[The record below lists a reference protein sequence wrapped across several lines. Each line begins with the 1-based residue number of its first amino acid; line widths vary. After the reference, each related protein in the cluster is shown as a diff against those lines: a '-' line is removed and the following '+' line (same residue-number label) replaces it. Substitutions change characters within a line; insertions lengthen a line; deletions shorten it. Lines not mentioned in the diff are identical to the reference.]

1 MGISIT
7 LPKEYV
13 DFNLN
18 KLNIKELPET
28 SGVYIFYDSL
38 NIPLYVGK
46 TSNLRNRV
54 GGHVSTS
61 PFYMFAKYIRFYEVE
76 ELWQVDIV
84 ESYLIHKLLPEYNID
99 KTFYT
104 DEDFA
109 TISERLNEGIRK
121 TTERLENIK
130 KILDDGMFAGYT
142 EEDIIS
148 AKDQYLLVSHY
159 LNGYNVRLRRLKV
172 NNPK

>member
-46 TSNLRNRV
+46 SSNLRNRISV
-54 GGHVSTS
+54 HVSTS

-109 TISERLNEGIRK
+109 TISERINEGIRK

-130 KILDDGMFAGYT
+130 KILDDGVFAGYT

>member
-46 TSNLRNRV
+46 SSNLRNRISV
-54 GGHVSTS
+54 HVSTS

-109 TISERLNEGIRK
+109 TISERINEGIRK

-130 KILDDGMFAGYT
+130 KILDDGVFAGYT

-159 LNGYNVRLRRLKV
+159 LNGYNVRLRRLKI